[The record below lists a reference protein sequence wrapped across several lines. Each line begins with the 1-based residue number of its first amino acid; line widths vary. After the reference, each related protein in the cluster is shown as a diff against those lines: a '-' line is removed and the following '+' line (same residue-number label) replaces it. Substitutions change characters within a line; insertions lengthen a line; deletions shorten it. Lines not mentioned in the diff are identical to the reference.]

1 MGRKHIKPCSLTIQG
16 DTPARS
22 FRIRSEDRVQWRYE
36 MIRESSLSRDSID
49 KICQKYNYSRDM
61 YFYYKDKF
69 EYQGMMGLVD
79 DKPGPKKPHK
89 RTDEAERM
97 IIELRFKHPHLNMY
111 EIARRLKNEGFT
123 LSPRSVARSLQEH
136 GLSLK
141 KTKGKPLR
149 NISSTKASSKEK
161 R

>member
-1 MGRKHIKPCSLTIQG
+1 MGRKQIKPCSFKIQG

-22 FRIRSEDRVQWRYE
+22 FSIRSEDIVQWRYE

-61 YFYYKDKF
+61 FFYYKGKF
-69 EYQGMMGLVD
+69 EAQGMMSLVD
-79 DKPGPKKPHK
+79 EKPGPKKPRK
-89 RTDEAERM
+89 RTEEAERM

-111 EIARRLKNEGFT
+111 EIAGRLKQEGFDI
-123 LSPRSVARSLQEH
+123 SPRSVARSLQEH

-141 KTKGKPLR
+141 KTKGKRLSK
-149 NISSTKASSKEK
+149 ISSTRALSKAKA
-161 R
+161 